1 MYLLGVK
8 FKSETSQIQNL
19 NFVKL
24 NVPVTQWWGGGG
36 SWEME
41 DVGFDRLQIVEL
53 RGKIIF
59 HLYFIV
65 SLQVSVS
72 KPKENAFKYV

>member
-8 FKSETSQIQNL
+8 FRSETAQIQNL

-24 NVPVTQWWGGGG
+24 NVPGGWGR

-41 DVGFDRLQIVEL
+41 NLGFDSLQIADF
-53 RGKIIF
+53 RGEISF
-59 HLYFIV
+59 HSHFLV
-65 SLQVSVS
+65 SLQVLVS
-72 KPKENAFKYV
+72 KSKENAFKRV